1 MRPFTPQPLPTP
13 DRRRQLRALLAMPA
27 VALATPA
34 RAGFNIWESEY
45 TLGRDELQALVAQRF
60 PVRQRYA
67 NVFSVALR
75 DPKLALDA
83 QRNRAA
89 ITAALSIASP
99 LLQAGTVDGI
109 VAVSSALRYD
119 APARTLRLHEPKA
132 ERLELRGVTGDNAE
146 RLRQIGAVVA
156 QELLRD
162 QPLRMFTVEELTFGR
177 KTWEI
182 GDITVRKDV
191 IAVQLR

>member
-1 MRPFTPQPLPTP
+1 MPHATPAPPSVP
-13 DRRRQLRALLAMPA
+13 GRRRLLRLLLAAPA
-27 VALATPA
+27 AALAPVA

-45 TLGRDELQALVAQRF
+45 TLSRDELQVLVSQRF
-60 PVRQRYA
+60 PVRKRYA

-75 DPKLALDA
+75 DPQLALDA
-83 QRNRAA
+83 PPNRAA

-119 APARTLRLHEPKA
+119 APARTVRLHEPKA
-132 ERLELRGVTGDNAE
+132 ERLELRGITGADAD

-162 QPLRMFTVEELTFGR
+162 QPLRVFTVEELTFGR

-182 GDITVRKDV
+182 GEITVRKDV